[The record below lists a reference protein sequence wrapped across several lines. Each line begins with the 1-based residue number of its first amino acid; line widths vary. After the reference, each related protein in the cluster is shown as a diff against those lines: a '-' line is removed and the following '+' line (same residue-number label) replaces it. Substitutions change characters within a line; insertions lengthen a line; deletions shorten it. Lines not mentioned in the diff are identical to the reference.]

1 MVQLVLVEPVPLQ
14 EVLRREKL
22 QVDLAGHS
30 VLRPVERE
38 RLVLLSEWGCPKGM
52 EKRCWC
58 QVVENYLNLVRTLNK
73 YSTALSGLL

>member
-1 MVQLVLVEPVPLQ
+1 MDETMLWTTCIQNIPGTNSGDQMVQLVLVEPVPLQ

-38 RLVLLSEWGCPKGM
+38 RLVLLSEWGCP
-52 EKRCWC
+52 E
-58 QVVENYLNLVRTLNK
+58 
-73 YSTALSGLL
+73 